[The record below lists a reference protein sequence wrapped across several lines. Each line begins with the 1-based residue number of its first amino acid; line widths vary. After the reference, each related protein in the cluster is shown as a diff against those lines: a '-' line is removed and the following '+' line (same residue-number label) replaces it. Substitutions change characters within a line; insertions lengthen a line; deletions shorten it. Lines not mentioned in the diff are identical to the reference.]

1 MSQVGVIV
9 FWIFI
14 EDPYIFSYHSLA
26 ISDAMHTR
34 TVYDKRRL
42 Q

>member
-1 MSQVGVIV
+1 MPQVGVIV